1 MGYFLNSILIKNE
14 SNFEKIEQLYHS
26 MVYADYESLKRKK
39 SGKIYDT
46 VSIKYFPLAQNS
58 AFCIYDENNVE
69 IPSVAKNLSCKINED
84 IISIQIFDSD
94 ELKVQAFRKGKEI
107 AAIYKN
113 HQEYKIEGELSCIH
127 ADKEKCLSVLGEDYT
142 FMEDCA
148 EKLFPKELVFPEEKI
163 AGQKVVK
170 YNKEILIPLEN
181 EKLPEFDSHCRNLP
195 TLESKQFYIAI
206 TNRGRKSKGLLVLL
220 RGSAI
225 EEQIVKIQK
234 AYANTGLFRERQ
246 ENLIQ
251 CAEPEI
257 KKDKDVTYLIFRFND
272 FEFPAGYNKESLD
285 TLFKSNNMSLYRKG
299 LEYLFKSVITISF
312 DCELSEI
319 KGEIEAFVYPN
330 ENLEGNYAYCKIE
343 IADQLKYNHI

>member
-46 VSIKYFPLAQNS
+46 VGIKYFPLTQNS
-58 AFCIYDENNVE
+58 AFGIYDENNVE

-107 AAIYKN
+107 AAIHKN

-163 AGQKVVK
+163 TGQKVVK
-170 YNKEILIPLEN
+170 YNKEILIPLES

-195 TLESKQFYIAI
+195 TLESKQFYIA
-206 TNRGRKSKGLLVLL
+206 
-220 RGSAI
+220 
-225 EEQIVKIQK
+225 
-234 AYANTGLFRERQ
+234 
-246 ENLIQ
+246 
-251 CAEPEI
+251 
-257 KKDKDVTYLIFRFND
+257 
-272 FEFPAGYNKESLD
+272 
-285 TLFKSNNMSLYRKG
+285 
-299 LEYLFKSVITISF
+299 
-312 DCELSEI
+312 
-319 KGEIEAFVYPN
+319 
-330 ENLEGNYAYCKIE
+330 
-343 IADQLKYNHI
+343 

>member
-1 MGYFLNSILIKNE
+1 M
-14 SNFEKIEQLYHS
+14 
-26 MVYADYESLKRKK
+26 
-39 SGKIYDT
+39 
-46 VSIKYFPLAQNS
+46 
-58 AFCIYDENNVE
+58 
-69 IPSVAKNLSCKINED
+69 
-84 IISIQIFDSD
+84 
-94 ELKVQAFRKGKEI
+94 
-107 AAIYKN
+107 
-113 HQEYKIEGELSCIH
+113 
-127 ADKEKCLSVLGEDYT
+127 
-142 FMEDCA
+142 
-148 EKLFPKELVFPEEKI
+148 
-163 AGQKVVK
+163 
-170 YNKEILIPLEN
+170 
-181 EKLPEFDSHCRNLP
+181 
-195 TLESKQFYIAI
+195 
-206 TNRGRKSKGLLVLL
+206 L

-285 TLFKSNNMSLYRKG
+285 ILFKSNNMSLYRKG